1 MKNGFTLVELLVVL
15 VILGL
20 LAGLVGPQVM
30 KHVGSSKTRAAKLQ
44 VEELAAA
51 LEIYRLDVG
60 AYPTQAQGLQALV
73 TRPAEARR
81 WNGPYLKGD
90 SAPLDP
96 WGRPYVYRV
105 PGSNGRDYDL
115 YSLGAD
121 GAEGGEGENAD
132 VGRT

>member
-60 AYPTQAQGLQALV
+60 AYPTAAQGLDALIV
-73 TRPAEARR
+73 APAGAGT
-81 WNGPYLKGD
+81 WNGPYLRK
-90 SAPLDP
+90 SVVPRDP
-96 WGRPYVYRV
+96 WGRAFRYRQ
-105 PGSNGRDYDL
+105 PGQHGEFDL
-115 YSLGAD
+115 YTLGAD
-121 GAEGGEGENAD
+121 DAEGGEGENAD
-132 VGRT
+132 VVSWK